1 MGNSNNTYSDPSAG
15 YQASADELAKLVAGC
30 ARANP
35 KWAYLSGLFLPYTFT
50 EYSGLIYP
58 AVPGVTNTQPPG
70 VPVSPYS
77 GATGP
82 VQISGEALMSG
93 DPVFID
99 YVKGVIK
106 DWQGKDDKLYQEKK
120 YESEHGGL
128 SPGEFEATIAVGIAA
143 VAGIGIALATRK

>member
-1 MGNSNNTYSDPSAG
+1 MSSNNQYSDPSAG
-15 YQASADELAKLVAGC
+15 YEDSPNELAKLVAGC

-50 EYSGLIYP
+50 EFPGLNYP
-58 AVPGVTNTQPPG
+58 AVPGVTNTRPSG

-82 VQISGEALMSG
+82 VQISANALVTG
-93 DPVFID
+93 DPVFIE
-99 YVKGVIK
+99 YVKGVLK

-120 YESEHGGL
+120 YESEHYGL
-128 SPGEFEATIAVGIAA
+128 SPGEFEATVAVGIAA